1 MPDSFAV
8 DQSPAENHI
17 AAALAVDGLPISCG
31 FAEAGSKLFR
41 GREPVRPKLRIAAGE
56 VDRIRSAIGRLIGKR
71 REEREL
77 GALTAPTLQHSG
89 VGEAERLVARDGNPP
104 TQNRQR
110 RGCAR
115 SAQDRP
121 ARQAQNP
128 VHMDACTDLAGAG
141 SMTLSA
147 IST

>member
-56 VDRIRSAIGRLIGKR
+56 VDRIRSA
-71 REEREL
+71 
-77 GALTAPTLQHSG
+77 AAAP
-89 VGEAERLVARDGNPP
+89 VAR
-104 TQNRQR
+104 R
-110 RGCAR
+110 
-115 SAQDRP
+115 
-121 ARQAQNP
+121 
-128 VHMDACTDLAGAG
+128 TDLRARPRTRSTWMPAPIWLAQR

-147 IST
+147 ISTSPAGTRPR